1 MKKICLVSP
10 GHVASNPRL
19 VKEANSLLQAGYEV
33 RVVAGDMVPFVRP
46 LDNALLLSVEWTCDR
61 IGLGTRPVYIWRKL
75 KQKLARVLFQ
85 LGLRNIHIAMWAH
98 SNMSDRIAQAAIA
111 QPAEL
116 YIAHCLAALPAVA
129 IASQKHNAKF
139 SFDAEDFHLGELA
152 KIPENKLEIAIR
164 DYIERT
170 LLPQC
175 CYLTAASPMIA
186 EAYRN
191 RYGVNIEPI
200 LNVFP
205 LAEAP
210 VKLKEVKN
218 KESFSLYWFSQTIGG
233 DRGIESIVEAMAQM
247 RTSVDLYLRGRSAVG
262 YTDILTQL
270 ADQLGVGDRIHIL
283 PSAAPNDM
291 AQLAFGY
298 DIGLCIELNQPFNR
312 AICLTNKIFTYLLAG
327 LPILMSDTP
336 AQKELALQLGEAALV
351 VNIYDPKSLA
361 MILDAW
367 FADSLELEKSRTK
380 AWDLGRE
387 VYNWDIEQQIFSCCK

>member
-1 MKKICLVSP
+1 
-10 GHVASNPRL
+10 
-19 VKEANSLLQAGYEV
+19 
-33 RVVAGDMVPFVRP
+33 
-46 LDNALLLSVEWTCDR
+46 
-61 IGLGTRPVYIWRKL
+61 
-75 KQKLARVLFQ
+75 
-85 LGLRNIHIAMWAH
+85 MWAH